1 MNWVM
6 AGQWR
11 LRPKARPKRAIMVIR
26 PRFRSRD
33 PRAMAWICKTKVIPG
48 QYCAQPRFRFAD
60 RHVTFLIKNGPSI
73 AVANGTLSPLE
84 WDTILSAWR
93 WAAVWATRPAYSV
106 WRPDGRPGRPV
117 GLVLYLQVPWPVTP
131 NKELPWTHQFWKS
144 LPVLWELVVR
154 GSSWARKRGAGQVAA
169 TPRPYEPRPWR
180 QRPYIDTPASPAR
193 TFLLCVWIDTD
204 SYQPFHCLSLYN
216 FRAERRTD
224 APQCKQDSIF
234 NVLRFHDY
242 PFTCLCKKK
251 KRIKKGLKGLKFGTI
266 IGRFRVT
273 SWQWRG

>member
-11 LRPKARPKRAIMVIR
+11 LRPKARPERAIMVIR

-131 NKELPWTHQFWKS
+131 NKELPWTHQFLKESSGFMRARCPWKQLS
-144 LPVLWELVVR
+144 EKAWSRAGRCNTAAV
-154 GSSWARKRGAGQVAA
+154 WA
-169 TPRPYEPRPWR
+169 
-180 QRPYIDTPASPAR
+180 PAR
-193 TFLLCVWIDTD
+193 AAASIHRHTGVAGTYIFVCVWIDTA

-242 PFTCLCKKK
+242 PFTCLCKKRK
-251 KRIKKGLKGLKFGTI
+251 
-266 IGRFRVT
+266 
-273 SWQWRG
+273 